1 MVVHLKW
8 ECAQTGGQ
16 QPDVCIDNRYPHW
29 SNNRSSFSA
38 KKIDNIDASKVIKW
52 FLFCFGFLISLS
64 SILMV
69 VWNDGSHNII
79 CWIDSFHFLLLL
91 KLLSILP
98 ANNLPVLINEQEYKK
113 NVYVSL
119 PVQVTVTADF
129 QKDFEPG
136 QRR

>member
-1 MVVHLKW
+1 MLKQVGNSQMY
-8 ECAQTGGQ
+8 ASTTGTHTDQT
-16 QPDVCIDNRYPHW
+16 IDRVF
-29 SNNRSSFSA
+29 RLV

-91 KLLSILP
+91 KMLSILP